1 LFNAALA
8 GESGDRL
15 GRARLLPD
23 QVTIALAANDL
34 DTARGAVA
42 ELAELAQAYGSTALL
57 AAAEAARGALA
68 LATGEGDPLWP
79 LQRSAELWREAG
91 SPYESAR
98 VRVLLATALERA
110 GQSEPARAELAA
122 ARACFDRL
130 GARLDAEA
138 AATALPTTG
147 DRAWP

>member
-1 LFNAALA
+1 LTNAALA
-8 GESGDRL
+8 GANGDRL
-15 GRARLLPD
+15 GRTRLLPD

-42 ELAELAQAYGSTALL
+42 ELTESAQAYGSTALL

-68 LATGEGDPLWP
+68 LATGEDDPLWP
-79 LQRSAELWREAG
+79 LQHSVELWREAG
-91 SPYESAR
+91 SPYEGAR
-98 VRVLLATALERA
+98 ARVLLATALERA
-110 GQSEPARAELAA
+110 GQPEPALVELAN

-138 AATALPTTG
+138 ATTELLTTT
-147 DRAWP
+147 DRA